1 MKKSK
6 KKIGTAFVLLLISL
20 FLISGCGADT
30 SAAHADSPGDAAGAI
45 LLSAFAENSF
55 SVSAGSKNPGAKE
68 PVSKDPADNTPSS
81 NDSVSGDPADDAPA
95 SNDSVSGN
103 PADDAPASSNSASG
117 DPASEGASH
126 EYPPAKAPA
135 QSPEPSASPV
145 PPSPAPSGEAGPY
158 AAYPSISGA
167 LQVSGTKLTNKDGHA
182 VQLKGIST
190 HGLSWF
196 PEYVNKEC
204 FRQLREEWNVNVIRL
219 AMYTSEYGGYC
230 SGGDQEALK
239 ELIRNGV
246 EYASELDMYV
256 ILDWHI
262 LSDGNPNTY
271 LDQARDFFQ
280 EMSQDYASRNN
291 VLYEICNEPNGSTSW
306 SDIKA
311 YAEEIIPVIRNNDE
325 DGIIIVGTPN
335 WSQYVDQ
342 AAADPISG
350 YDNIMYSLHFYAA
363 THKDS
368 LRKAMTDAI
377 DAGLPIFVSE
387 YGICDASGNGS
398 IDENQARKWIDV
410 MNQYGISYVAWN
422 LSNKSET
429 SAILSAGC
437 NKTSGFTEDD
447 LSSSGRWLFAML
459 TGEDTPD
466 SSLEQSALSPART
479 SKPSGQTPAPSPA
492 QTDNPPEN
500 TKVPLSPEGAGC
512 PVSFTAKLINS
523 WESEGLSYYQYELTL
538 QNTSGTDCSNW
549 AVDVPFSEAFTLS
562 DCWNGEYT
570 VSGQTLHITNKDYN
584 GSIPSGG
591 SVNNIG
597 FIISGG
603 KALAISQ

>member
-1 MKKSK
+1 MFMEINKKT
-6 KKIGTAFVLLLISL
+6 IRNAFVFLLISL

-30 SAAHADSPGDAAGAI
+30 SAAHTDSPEDAAGAI
-45 LLSAFAENSF
+45 LLSAFAENTF

-68 PVSKDPADNTPSS
+68 PVSKDPAD
-81 NDSVSGDPADDAPA
+81 DAPA
-95 SNDSVSGN
+95 SNDS
-103 PADDAPASSNSASG
+103 ASK

-145 PPSPAPSGEAGPY
+145 PSSPTPSSEAGPY

-167 LQVSGTKLTNKDGHA
+167 LQVGGTQLTDKDGHA

-219 AMYTSEYGGYC
+219 AMYTAEYGGYC

-280 EMSQDYASRNN
+280 EMSQDYASRDN

-350 YDNIMYSLHFYAA
+350 YNNIMYSLHFYAA

-447 LSSSGRWLFAML
+447 LSSSGKWLFDML
-459 TGEDTPD
+459 TGEGSPD
-466 SSLEQSALSPART
+466 ASSPAQT
-479 SKPSGQTPAPSPA
+479 GNAPGQTPAPSPP
-492 QTDNPPEN
+492 QTDPAPGQTDHAPEQ
-500 TKVPLSPEGAGC
+500 TPAPVQADSAC
-512 PVSFTAKLINS
+512 PVTFSAKLINS

-538 QNTSGTDCSNW
+538 QNTSGTNCSNW

-603 KALAISQ
+603 KALAIS

>member
-30 SAAHADSPGDAAGAI
+30 SAAHADSPGDAAG
-45 LLSAFAENSF
+45 
-55 SVSAGSKNPGAKE
+55 SKNPGAKE

-81 NDSVSGDPADDAPA
+81 NDSV
-95 SNDSVSGN
+95 
-103 PADDAPASSNSASG
+103 SG

-167 LQVSGTKLTNKDGHA
+167 LQVSGTQLTNKDGHA

-219 AMYTSEYGGYC
+219 AMYTAEYGGYC

>member
-95 SNDSVSGN
+95 S
-103 PADDAPASSNSASG
+103 SNSASG

-167 LQVSGTKLTNKDGHA
+167 LQVSGTQLTNKDGHA

-219 AMYTSEYGGYC
+219 AMYTAEYGGYC

>member
-6 KKIGTAFVLLLISL
+6 KKIRTAFVLLLISL

-30 SAAHADSPGDAAGAI
+30 SAAHADSPGDA
-45 LLSAFAENSF
+45 
-55 SVSAGSKNPGAKE
+55 AGSKNPGAKE

-167 LQVSGTKLTNKDGHA
+167 LQVSGTQLTNKDGHA

-219 AMYTSEYGGYC
+219 AMYTAEYGGYC

-410 MNQYGISYVAWN
+410 MNQYGVSYVAWN

-447 LSSSGRWLFAML
+447 LSSSGRWLLAML

>member
-6 KKIGTAFVLLLISL
+6 KKIRTAFVLLLISL

-30 SAAHADSPGDAAGAI
+30 SAAHADSPGDA
-45 LLSAFAENSF
+45 
-55 SVSAGSKNPGAKE
+55 AGSKNPGAKE

-126 EYPPAKAPA
+126 EYPPSKAPA

-350 YDNIMYSLHFYAA
+350 YDNIMYTLHFYAA

>member
-6 KKIGTAFVLLLISL
+6 KKIRTAFVLLLISL

-30 SAAHADSPGDAAGAI
+30 SAAHADSPGDA
-45 LLSAFAENSF
+45 
-55 SVSAGSKNPGAKE
+55 AGSKNPGAKE

-126 EYPPAKAPA
+126 EYPPSKAPA

-204 FRQLREEWNVNVIRL
+204 FRQLRDEWNVNVIRL

>member
-167 LQVSGTKLTNKDGHA
+167 LQVSGTQLTNKDGHA

>member
-30 SAAHADSPGDAAGAI
+30 SAAHADSPGDAAG
-45 LLSAFAENSF
+45 
-55 SVSAGSKNPGAKE
+55 SKNPGAKE

-81 NDSVSGDPADDAPA
+81 NDSVSGD
-95 SNDSVSGN
+95 

-167 LQVSGTKLTNKDGHA
+167 LQVSGTQLTNKDGHA

-219 AMYTSEYGGYC
+219 AMYTAEYGGYC

-363 THKDS
+363 THEDS

>member
-20 FLISGCGADT
+20 FLISGCGADI
-30 SAAHADSPGDAAGAI
+30 SAAHADSPGDA
-45 LLSAFAENSF
+45 
-55 SVSAGSKNPGAKE
+55 AGSKNPGAKE

-81 NDSVSGDPADDAPA
+81 NDSVSGD
-95 SNDSVSGN
+95 

-167 LQVSGTKLTNKDGHA
+167 LQVSGTQLTNKDGHA

>member
-30 SAAHADSPGDAAGAI
+30 SAAHADSPGDAAG
-45 LLSAFAENSF
+45 
-55 SVSAGSKNPGAKE
+55 SKNPGAKE

-81 NDSVSGDPADDAPA
+81 NDSVSGD
-95 SNDSVSGN
+95 

-219 AMYTSEYGGYC
+219 AMYTAEYGGYC

>member
-30 SAAHADSPGDAAGAI
+30 SAAHADSPGDAAG
-45 LLSAFAENSF
+45 
-55 SVSAGSKNPGAKE
+55 SKNPGAKE

-81 NDSVSGDPADDAPA
+81 NDSVSGD
-95 SNDSVSGN
+95 

-167 LQVSGTKLTNKDGHA
+167 LQVSGTQLTNKDGHA

-190 HGLSWF
+190 YGLSWF

-219 AMYTSEYGGYC
+219 AMYTAEYGGYC

>member
-6 KKIGTAFVLLLISL
+6 KKIRTAFVLLLISL

-30 SAAHADSPGDAAGAI
+30 SAAHADSPGDAAG
-45 LLSAFAENSF
+45 
-55 SVSAGSKNPGAKE
+55 SKNPGAKE

-81 NDSVSGDPADDAPA
+81 NDSVSGD
-95 SNDSVSGN
+95 

-167 LQVSGTKLTNKDGHA
+167 LQVSGTQLTNKDGHA

>member
-6 KKIGTAFVLLLISL
+6 KKIRTAFVLLLISL

-30 SAAHADSPGDAAGAI
+30 SAAHADSPGDA
-45 LLSAFAENSF
+45 
-55 SVSAGSKNPGAKE
+55 AGSKNPGAKE

-167 LQVSGTKLTNKDGHA
+167 LQVSGTQLTNKDGHA

-219 AMYTSEYGGYC
+219 AMYTAEYGGYC

-410 MNQYGISYVAWN
+410 MNQYGVSYVAWN

-584 GSIPSGG
+584 GRIPSGG

>member
-30 SAAHADSPGDAAGAI
+30 SAAHADSPGDAAG
-45 LLSAFAENSF
+45 
-55 SVSAGSKNPGAKE
+55 SKNPGAKE

-81 NDSVSGDPADDAPA
+81 NDSVSGD
-95 SNDSVSGN
+95 

-167 LQVSGTKLTNKDGHA
+167 LQVSGTQLTNKDGHA

-219 AMYTSEYGGYC
+219 AMYAAEYGGYC

-603 KALAISQ
+603 KAMAISQ

>member
-30 SAAHADSPGDAAGAI
+30 SAAHADSPGDAAGSI

-81 NDSVSGDPADDAPA
+81 NDSVSGD
-95 SNDSVSGN
+95 

-167 LQVSGTKLTNKDGHA
+167 LQVSGTQLTNKDGHA

-246 EYASELDMYV
+246 ENASELDMYV

>member
-30 SAAHADSPGDAAGAI
+30 SAAHADSPGDAAG
-45 LLSAFAENSF
+45 
-55 SVSAGSKNPGAKE
+55 SKNPGAKE

-81 NDSVSGDPADDAPA
+81 NDSVSGD
-95 SNDSVSGN
+95 

-167 LQVSGTKLTNKDGHA
+167 LQVSGTQLTNKDGHA

-219 AMYTSEYGGYC
+219 AMYTAEYGGYC

-410 MNQYGISYVAWN
+410 MNQYGVSYVAWN

>member
-30 SAAHADSPGDAAGAI
+30 SAAHADSPGDAAG
-45 LLSAFAENSF
+45 
-55 SVSAGSKNPGAKE
+55 SKNPGAKE

-81 NDSVSGDPADDAPA
+81 NDSVSGD
-95 SNDSVSGN
+95 

-167 LQVSGTKLTNKDGHA
+167 LQVSGTQLTNKDGHA

-219 AMYTSEYGGYC
+219 AMYTAEYGGYC

>member
-30 SAAHADSPGDAAGAI
+30 SAAHADSPGDAAG
-45 LLSAFAENSF
+45 
-55 SVSAGSKNPGAKE
+55 SKNPGAKE

-81 NDSVSGDPADDAPA
+81 NDSVSGD
-95 SNDSVSGN
+95 

-167 LQVSGTKLTNKDGHA
+167 LQVSGTQLTNKDGHA

>member
-1 MKKSK
+1 MFIKKRK
-6 KKIGTAFVLLLISL
+6 KKIRTAFVLLLISL

-30 SAAHADSPGDAAGAI
+30 SAAHADSPGDAAG
-45 LLSAFAENSF
+45 
-55 SVSAGSKNPGAKE
+55 SKNPGAKE

-81 NDSVSGDPADDAPA
+81 NDSVSGNPADDAPA

-126 EYPPAKAPA
+126 EYPPSKAPA

>member
-30 SAAHADSPGDAAGAI
+30 SAAHADSPGDAAG
-45 LLSAFAENSF
+45 
-55 SVSAGSKNPGAKE
+55 SKNPGAKE

-81 NDSVSGDPADDAPA
+81 NDSVSGD
-95 SNDSVSGN
+95 

-167 LQVSGTKLTNKDGHA
+167 LQVSGTQLTNKDGHA

-219 AMYTSEYGGYC
+219 AMYTAEYGGYC

-479 SKPSGQTPAPSPA
+479 SKPSGQIPAPSPA

>member
-6 KKIGTAFVLLLISL
+6 KKIRTAFVLLLISL

-30 SAAHADSPGDAAGAI
+30 SAAHADSPGDAAG
-45 LLSAFAENSF
+45 
-55 SVSAGSKNPGAKE
+55 SKNPGAKE
-68 PVSKDPADNTPSS
+68 PVSKDPADNTPS
-81 NDSVSGDPADDAPA
+81 

>member
-68 PVSKDPADNTPSS
+68 PVSK
-81 NDSVSGDPADDAPA
+81 DPADDAPA

>member
-167 LQVSGTKLTNKDGHA
+167 LQVSGTQLTNKDGHA

-219 AMYTSEYGGYC
+219 AMYTAEYGGYC

>member
-30 SAAHADSPGDAAGAI
+30 SAAHADSPGDAAG
-45 LLSAFAENSF
+45 
-55 SVSAGSKNPGAKE
+55 SKNPGAKE

-81 NDSVSGDPADDAPA
+81 NDSVSGD
-95 SNDSVSGN
+95 